1 MYHRR
6 LYSPKRNAKERRE
19 RAKSRTSKYSR
30 SLTMN
35 DKRMRRVALTG
46 RFFEK
51 PREIPYL
58 WTNWLYPLALVLAL
72 IGLLWS
78 GGK

>member
-19 RAKSRTSKYSR
+19 RAKSRITIHNG
-30 SLTMN
+30 SLE
-35 DKRMRRVALTG
+35 KRMRRVAITG

-51 PREIPYL
+51 PQKIAYL
-58 WTNWLYPLALVLAL
+58 WTNWLYPFALVIAL

-78 GGK
+78 GG